1 VEWTVLVPIKLLAAA
16 KTRLRGA
23 VGEAR
28 HESLV
33 LAMAQDTVAAALA
46 APGTV
51 EVVVVTADAAVAA
64 AVAALGAHRVPE
76 PVRGGL
82 NAALTHAAAVVGAL
96 PPGRRIAALPA
107 DLPALRADELAA
119 ALTAL
124 HASRGGY
131 VPDAAGTGTVL
142 LAAPVG
148 AGLSPRFGP
157 GSAAA
162 HARAGAPRVAGDWP
176 TLRHDVDTPDDLAT
190 AVRLGVGPH
199 TTALL
204 GAALRGVGGRCPPT
218 PV

>member
-33 LAMAQDTVAAALA
+33 LAMAQDSVAAALA

-64 AVAALGAHRVPE
+64 AVAALGARRVPE

-119 ALTAL
+119 ALAVL
-124 HASRGGY
+124 HASHDGGY

-142 LAAPVG
+142 LAAPAG

-162 HARAGAPRVAGDWP
+162 HTRAGAPRHEGDWP
-176 TLRHDVDTPDDLAT
+176 TLRHDVDTADDLAA

-204 GAALRGVGGRCPPT
+204 GASLR
-218 PV
+218 